1 MMFEVKRLFDLP
13 YHQLANKPLD
23 KCITTKYKG
32 KWVSESTQSFID
44 KFNILSKG
52 LLEIGVKK
60 GDKIVLISTNNRTEW
75 HLFDMAIQQI
85 GAIVVPVYP
94 TISVADYEYIF
105 NNAEVSLCFVSDAG
119 LLKKVLPLV
128 EKVPT
133 LREIYSFDTLE
144 NCKSFEEL
152 MEIGAKSN
160 RDAEV
165 KELSDAIQTDDMATI
180 IYTSGTT
187 GNPKGVML
195 SHKNIISN
203 TVNSLERIPSDIKSG
218 LSFLPTCHVYERMII
233 YSYMI
238 LSIEIYF
245 AEGLERIA
253 DNAREIQPEMMT
265 VVPRLVERVY
275 ERIISKGKELEG
287 VKYKLF
293 FWAVDLAEKYEPF
306 KKMNPFYTAQLNI
319 ARKIVF
325 SKWRA
330 ALGGKVRLMI
340 SGSAPAQT
348 RLIRIFNAAEI
359 PLVEGYGMTE
369 TSPVIA
375 VNDLK
380 DELFELGT
388 VGKPIR
394 NLEVK
399 FAEDGEILV
408 KGDSVML
415 GYYKMPEETKAAFD
429 ADGFFHT
436 GDIGIFTPKGMLKI
450 TDRKKEMFK
459 NSGGKYVAP
468 QVIENQLKTSKFIE
482 QAMVVGNG
490 EKIVA
495 AFIQLDFEF
504 VKSWLKYKNIEADT
518 SSLKAITENKE
529 VSERIKRIVTEVNKN
544 LGSWEQVKKFT
555 LVPEVWTI
563 DKGLLTPT
571 MKLKRKVI
579 LERYSAEYEKMFGR

>member
-1 MMFEVKRLFDLP
+1 MKIEVKRLFDLP
-13 YHQLANKPLD
+13 YYQLANKPLD

-160 RDAEV
+160 RDGEV

-275 ERIISKGKELEG
+275 ERIVSKGKELEG

-325 SKWRA
+325 SKWKA

-408 KGDSVML
+408 KGDSVMI

-436 GDIGIFTPKGMLKI
+436 GDIGIFTPKGMLKL

>member
-1 MMFEVKRLFDLP
+1 MKIEVKRLFDLP

>member
-1 MMFEVKRLFDLP
+1 MKIEVKRLFDLP
-13 YHQLANKPLD
+13 YYQLANKPLD

-160 RDAEV
+160 RDGEV

-275 ERIISKGKELEG
+275 ERIVSKGKELEG

-325 SKWRA
+325 SKWKA

-408 KGDSVML
+408 KGDSVMI

-436 GDIGIFTPKGMLKI
+436 GDIGIFTPKGMLKL

-490 EKIVA
+490 EKLVA

-504 VKSWLKYKNIEADT
+504 VNSWLKYKNIEADT